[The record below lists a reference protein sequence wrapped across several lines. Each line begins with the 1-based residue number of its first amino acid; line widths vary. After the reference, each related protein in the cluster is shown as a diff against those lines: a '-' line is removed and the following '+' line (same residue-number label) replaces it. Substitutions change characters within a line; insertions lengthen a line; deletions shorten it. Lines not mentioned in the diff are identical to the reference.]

1 MDRAFGKGCFRMSP
15 CGTSMGI
22 LREKRVQRYNFILN
36 YANFYEEKSL
46 FCANIC
52 TFHLFLVSLHVK
64 KMYKPTM
71 RRTIIILSVLAV
83 CLLGVGSRMSAQD
96 KSIRD
101 AGLERRD
108 FFDPTRTEKVE
119 EQYSFSVSYRLE
131 GGYAQDHQRMTSD
144 TISALYLHGARVG
157 AQFDLMLP
165 KHFSL
170 NIGVLYSVL
179 YGISSQHY
187 RSVDTDPDLVQ
198 TEVVNNHVVEHALIV
213 PVRAQYNIP
222 LWKKL
227 SMHFY
232 TGPQLMIGLAQTDYV
247 KADLSDATRDWLLAQ
262 GKHLDTYDKYTS
274 GELFRANIM
283 YGLGGG
289 FTWDKYRL
297 EAGYDFGLNNL
308 IRTPIYSKDRMSEW
322 QWHVSFVYT
331 L

>member
-1 MDRAFGKGCFRMSP
+1 
-15 CGTSMGI
+15 
-22 LREKRVQRYNFILN
+22 
-36 YANFYEEKSL
+36 
-46 FCANIC
+46 
-52 TFHLFLVSLHVK
+52 
-64 KMYKPTM
+64 M
-71 RRTIIILSVLAV
+71 RRTFIILSVLAAN
-83 CLLGVGSRMSAQD
+83 LLGMSSRLSAQD

-101 AGLERRD
+101 AGLEQHD

-119 EQYSFSVSYRLE
+119 EQYSFHVTYRLE

-157 AQFDLMLP
+157 AQFDMALP

-179 YGISSQHY
+179 YGISRQHY
-187 RSVDTDPDLVQ
+187 HSVNPEQVQ
-198 TEVVNNHVVEHALIV
+198 TEVVNNHIVEHALVV
-213 PVRAQYNIP
+213 PVRAQYTIP
-222 LWKKL
+222 LWKQL

-247 KADLSDATRDWLLAQ
+247 KPSLSDDTRSWLLAQ
-262 GKHLDTYDKYTS
+262 GKRLDTYDKYTS
-274 GELFRANIM
+274 KELFRTNIM

-308 IRTPIYSKDRMSEW
+308 IRTSIYSKDRMSEW